1 MQIENVTQDYLRFRK
16 EYNIQKVV
24 RNSVSYK
31 ESALSR
37 CIAYY
42 ILVTTLI
49 YFSQFLVNIWSMEQE
64 TFEIYNK
71 WYVYALLLNI
81 PATYSLIFYNKIVL
95 YKKMKKSIPYYNQK
109 WISLLYSKI
118 NWKHLSIR
126 NYWYEQITN
135 IYSSIDSK
143 IINFNDKIMNEELRH
158 KEKPSFPLT
167 LNNIST
173 WLSIISVISAAI
185 IYCIDI
191 KAVVGEE
198 WSLALKLLAMILLML
213 YPFFHLIIYIINERY
228 ISRRDDYKAMQDYVT
243 IMRYILEKRQLTKSK
258 EIQKG
263 IITQFLEKVF

>member
-1 MQIENVTQDYLRFRK
+1 MQTENVTQDYLRFRK
-16 EYNIQKVV
+16 EYNIQKVI

-31 ESALSR
+31 ESLYSRWTAYFVLIIILICLS
-37 CIAYY
+37 
-42 ILVTTLI
+42 L
-49 YFSQFLVNIWSMEQE
+49 YFINTWNTEQE

-81 PATYSLIFYNKIVL
+81 PITYSLILYNKIVL

-109 WISLLYSKI
+109 GLSLLYSKI
-118 NWKHLSIR
+118 NWGHLSIR

-143 IINFNDKIMNEELRH
+143 IINFNNEIINEELRH

-173 WLSIISVISAAI
+173 WLSIISVILAAI

-191 KAVVGEE
+191 KVIVGKE
-198 WSLALKLLAMILLML
+198 WNLALKLLAMVLLML
-213 YPFFHLIIYIINERY
+213 YPFFHLIIYLINEKY

-243 IMRYILEKRQLTKSK
+243 IMKYVLEKRQLSQHDKV
-258 EIQKG
+258 QKG
-263 IITQFLEKVF
+263 IITKLLEKLL

>member
-1 MQIENVTQDYLRFRK
+1 MQTENVTQDYLRFRK
-16 EYNIQKVV
+16 EYNIQKVI

-31 ESALSR
+31 ESLYSRWTAYFVLIIILICLSL
-37 CIAYY
+37 Y
-42 ILVTTLI
+42 LI
-49 YFSQFLVNIWSMEQE
+49 ITWNTEQE
-64 TFEIYNK
+64 TFEMYNK
-71 WYVYALLLNI
+71 LYVYVFLATIPITYLLI
-81 PATYSLIFYNKIVL
+81 YYNKIVL

-173 WLSIISVISAAI
+173 
-185 IYCIDI
+185 
-191 KAVVGEE
+191 
-198 WSLALKLLAMILLML
+198 
-213 YPFFHLIIYIINERY
+213 
-228 ISRRDDYKAMQDYVT
+228 
-243 IMRYILEKRQLTKSK
+243 
-258 EIQKG
+258 
-263 IITQFLEKVF
+263 